1 MQGSFIT
8 RREKLDDKGKERV
21 DFIKE
26 KMIEEVEERV
36 PKPRATL
43 DMRPDKVRK
52 EIFEKYQR
60 MWDEVFREYGV

>member
-1 MQGSFIT
+1 MPGSFNT

-21 DFIKE
+21 DFIRE
-26 KMIEEVEERV
+26 EMIKEVEERV